1 MKEENNNL
9 GFANQLRVVLDIDMS
24 LNKKKELRS
33 TKSLEDKKV
42 EATKL
47 LRTLKKSITT
57 TGYDWPHN
65 DKIVHMSVSDS
76 EDVTVFNIIERS
88 LHLDILAYSC

>member
-42 EATKL
+42 EATQC
-47 LRTLKKSITT
+47 TLKKSITT

-76 EDVTVFNIIERS
+76 EDVTVFNIIETS
-88 LHLDILAYSC
+88 